1 MVRARKERQFTGDGG
16 NEFADVDGRSVGARR
31 YRDVLGALIADQG
44 GTDQCSESRKQLV
57 RRFAAAAV
65 LAEQLEARLAYGDK
79 IDITAHALLAS
90 TLVRIAQ
97 CIGIDRPAK
106 NTTPSLREYLT
117 AKTTEIKEVAK

>member
-1 MVRARKERQFTGDGG
+1 MVRARKERQFPTNGG
-16 NEFADVDGRSVGARR
+16 SVFANVDGCSVSARR
-31 YRDVLGALIADQG
+31 YRDVLRALMADQG
-44 GTDQCSESRKQLV
+44 GANHCSESRKQLV

-65 LAEQLEARLAYGDK
+65 LAEQLEARLAYGDE

-106 NTTPSLREYLT
+106 NTTPSLREYLV
-117 AKTTEIKEVAK
+117 AKTTEIEEIAK